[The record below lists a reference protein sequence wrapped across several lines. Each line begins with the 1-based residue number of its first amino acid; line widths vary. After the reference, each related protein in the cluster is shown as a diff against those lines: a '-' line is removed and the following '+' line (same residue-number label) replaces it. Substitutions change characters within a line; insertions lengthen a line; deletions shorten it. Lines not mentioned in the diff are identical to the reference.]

1 MTATT
6 MVRALNAALADAM
19 ERDRKVLV
27 FGEDVGRL
35 GGVFRVTEGLM
46 ERFGPTRCFDTPL
59 AESGIVGLAI
69 GLALRGYRPVAE
81 LQFDGFS
88 YPALDQ
94 IINQLAKYHLRAG
107 GLVDLGVVV
116 RIPSFGRIGS
126 PEHHSDSPETYYAH
140 TAGLK
145 VVSPSSPADAYS
157 MLREA
162 VECPDPV
169 IFLEPKQRY
178 WVKEDL
184 DLPVRTA
191 PFDKALVR
199 RAGDHVTII
208 AYGGAVALAMA
219 AAEEAE
225 VQASVSV
232 EVVDLRSLSPLDVD
246 TVVESVKRTG
256 RCVIVHEAPRTLGL
270 GAELAALVQERA
282 FYHLEAPVLRATG
295 FDTPY
300 PPARLETQWLPGVDR
315 ILDAVEAVWS
325 Y

>member
-1 MTATT
+1 
-6 MVRALNAALADAM
+6 MVGALNAALADAM
-19 ERDRKVLV
+19 ESDSKVLV

-35 GGVFRVTEGLM
+35 GGVFRVTEGLF
-46 ERFGPTRCFDTPL
+46 ERFGPARCFDTPL

-94 IINQLAKYHLRAG
+94 VINQLAKYRLRSG

-126 PEHHSDSPETYYAH
+126 PEHHSESPETYYAH

-178 WVKEDL
+178 WVKEEL
-184 DLPVRTA
+184 DLPVRTP
-191 PFDKALVR
+191 PFDRAVVR
-199 RAGDHVTII
+199 RAGGDVTLV
-208 AYGGAVALAMA
+208 AYGGAVAVAMS
-219 AAEEAE
+219 AAEEAAS
-225 VQASVSV
+225 QASVSV
-232 EVVDLRSLSPLDVD
+232 EVVDLRSLSPIDVD
-246 TVVESVKRTG
+246 TVVDSVKRTG
-256 RCVIVHEAPRTLGL
+256 RCIIVHEAPRTLGM

-315 ILDAVEAVWS
+315 VLDAVQAVWS